1 MHVVRCLI
9 IIHSCYIILLSILQ
23 NVSFFLK
30 RCLIRLV
37 DLLSEGGLYPIP
49 ISVPGSWPFLTSLF
63 GSCIFT
69 KKLSGC
75 RSDGFVGFCSC
86 MFLFLFLSSCLYHD
100 HLRLKLADLGTIIS
114 SLLGMI
120 SFLDPKREI
129 FWIDRDAS
137 HADHFRTFSTR
148 L

>member
-23 NVSFFLK
+23 NVSFFLN

-75 RSDGFVGFCSC
+75 RSDVICWLL
-86 MFLFLFLSSCLYHD
+86 FLFLFLSSCLYHD
-100 HLRLKLADLGTIIS
+100 HLRLKPTDLGTIIS

-120 SFLDPKREI
+120 SFSDPKREM